1 MFLQLMT
8 TRLCDF
14 MRNVIEYQIDASF
27 ESWELTLNYPISE
40 QNSLARLVFMKKM
53 NNKKY
58 FKLDCTNLILSVIN
72 KKRYCFRKHINPLHI
87 LWEEELISTLDFFLF
102 LHSHNGQFL
111 AYILYFLY
119 IFFKDFISIFFWLIV
134 QIAEIIPSDQSVP
147 NPVNV
152 WLRIH

>member
-1 MFLQLMT
+1 MWHYEECEWKSNWCKFWVLRTNLKLSNKWTKQLGKT
-8 TRLCDF
+8 F
-14 MRNVIEYQIDASF
+14 
-27 ESWELTLNYPISE
+27 
-40 QNSLARLVFMKKM
+40 VFMKKM

-102 LHSHNGQFL
+102 LHSQNGQFL